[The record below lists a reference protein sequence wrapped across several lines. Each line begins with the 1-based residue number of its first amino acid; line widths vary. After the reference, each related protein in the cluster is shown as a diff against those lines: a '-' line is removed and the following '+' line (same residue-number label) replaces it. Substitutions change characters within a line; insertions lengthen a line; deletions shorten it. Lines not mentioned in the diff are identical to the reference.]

1 MVVEYYILQHRY
13 VYKYYNTLILM
24 ERKTT
29 SIKINPEIW
38 KKVKIHCAT
47 QEIEICD
54 YLEGLLKKDLKEK

>member
-1 MVVEYYILQHRY
+1 
-13 VYKYYNTLILM
+13 M

-38 KKVKIHCAT
+38 KQVKIHCAE

-54 YLEGLLKKDLKEK
+54 YLEGLLKKDLKR